1 MPADG
6 RSSSTRSS
14 PRPLHYKVVL
24 LGESAVGKSCLVLQF
39 AHGRFPDGHEPTMG
53 ASFLSKTVTSGETPV
68 KLEIWDTA
76 GQERY
81 QSLAPMY
88 YRGAGAAIVVYS
100 ATSFVSY
107 TRAKHWIERLR
118 DQNDMVILLVGNKC
132 DLEEERSV
140 PRQTAS
146 EYASSNGLLFAE
158 TSAKTADGVHTA
170 FQLVAEELVAR
181 GMPEAGTGA
190 LRIGTAPSQGG
201 SNVSAVT
208 CCSVYDTQSSYRGRG
223 IRRRMWDD

>member
-1 MPADG
+1 MEIDG
-6 RSSSTRSS
+6 RR
-14 PRPLHYKVVL
+14 
-24 LGESAVGKSCLVLQF
+24 
-39 AHGRFPDGHEPTMG
+39 
-53 ASFLSKTVTSGETPV
+53 V
-68 KLEIWDTA
+68 KLQIWDTA

-190 LRIGTAPSQGG
+190 LRIGTAPSQGW
-201 SNVSAVT
+201 VQRL
-208 CCSVYDTQSSYRGRG
+208 CCHLL
-223 IRRRMWDD
+223 